1 MGTVNFLTIW
11 LKDIVLVFIFI
22 SIIELVIPNG
32 NMKKYI
38 NMILGFLIII
48 VIISPFVKL
57 INKDYSFTKDL
68 YKNQI
73 ESAKFQDKDNLKL
86 SIIQEEQIKGF
97 YIEKIEGELKDL
109 IIKNTDYS
117 IEKISINI
125 SEEKQGFGQLLAVE
139 IILSEN
145 REAKENNNI
154 EIEKVKDVIITQEK
168 ENSTKYREL
177 SDEKIKKSIS
187 EYYNLPEENIKI
199 LINKGVGEIGG

>member
-1 MGTVNFLTIW
+1 MGAVNFLTIW

>member
-1 MGTVNFLTIW
+1 MKIIEFLTIW
-11 LKDIVLVFIFI
+11 LKEIVLVFIFI
-22 SIIELVIPNG
+22 SIVELVLPNG

-38 NMILGFLIII
+38 NMIIGFLIII

-86 SIIQEEQIKGF
+86 AIIQEEQIKGF

-145 REAKENNNI
+145 RDPI
-154 EIEKVKDVIITQEK
+154 
-168 ENSTKYREL
+168 
-177 SDEKIKKSIS
+177 
-187 EYYNLPEENIKI
+187 LPFLEC
-199 LINKGVGEIGG
+199 V